1 MFWQITAKVNVFKE
15 GEKCMEG
22 FEISNKLLAVLKE
35 KFDIDCIGKWEEI
48 KDLNLLGYELCFEPR
63 DMVYLLYEIESIFDI
78 KIPEEYIV
86 NGSFNTL
93 SNILSIITAISQN
106 SSI

>member
-1 MFWQITAKVNVFKE
+1 
-15 GEKCMEG
+15 MESI
-22 FEISNKLLAVLKE
+22 EISNKLLAVLKE
-35 KFDIDCIGKWEEI
+35 KFDMDYIGKWEDI
-48 KDLNLLGYELCFEPR
+48 KDLNLLGYKLCFEPR

-93 SNILSIITAISQN
+93 SNISGVIKAISQN